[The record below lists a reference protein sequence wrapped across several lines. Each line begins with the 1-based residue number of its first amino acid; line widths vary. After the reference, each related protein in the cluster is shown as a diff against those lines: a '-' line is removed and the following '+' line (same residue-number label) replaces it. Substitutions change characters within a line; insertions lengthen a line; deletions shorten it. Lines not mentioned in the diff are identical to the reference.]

1 MIDLLKRTMSGF
13 ERVVVLGY
21 GREGKS
27 TYKLLRRYFPQL
39 SITIADVNLT
49 VAEDITLKNDSFI
62 EFSLGKEYLN
72 MLGQKSVVFKS
83 PGVLLPEKILHPESL
98 LTSQTDLFIQKFGK
112 QLVGVSGTKG
122 KSTTSSLIYHLL
134 KNTGRKA
141 VLLGNIGIPAFD
153 KIDEIEPDTHIV
165 FELSAHQLQHVHH
178 SPHVAVLLNIFPE
191 HLDYF
196 SSLDQYRQAKLNLFR
211 YQSADDFLI
220 VSGDTLLNGE
230 KGRSQLIPFFNHSVS
245 GAACLL
251 GDAEFLLHEKK
262 YHFPEMQLVGLHNQ
276 ANVLAAML
284 ALVPLG
290 LSVEEMLQALPDFKG
305 LPHRLEFVGTVHDIH
320 FYNDSISTIPASA
333 MAAIEAL
340 NNVGSIILGGY
351 DRGLDYAELVSYLEK
366 SNLTCCVFVG
376 SAGKRMKEFFSPNF
390 AGQLIVAD
398 SFPHAVDE
406 ARSHTP
412 KGKICLLSPAAAS
425 YDEFH
430 NFEHRGDTFKK
441 LVHG

>member
-1 MIDLLKRTMSGF
+1 MIDLLKRTLDGF
-13 ERVVVLGY
+13 DHTVILGF
-21 GREGKS
+21 GREGRS
-27 TYKLLRRYFPQL
+27 TYRLLRRYFPGL
-39 SITIADVNLT
+39 VLTIADANLT
-49 VAEDITLKNDSFI
+49 VAEDELLKGDPYV
-62 EFSLGKEYLN
+62 EFSTGKDYLN
-72 MLGQKSVVFKS
+72 VLTGKSVVFKS
-83 PGVLLPEKILHPESL
+83 PGVLLPKKLLSHESV

-153 KIDEIEPDTHIV
+153 KIDEIDTDTHIV

-196 SSLDQYRQAKLNLFR
+196 SSFDEYRQAKLNLFR
-211 YQSADDFLI
+211 YQSADNLLI

-230 KGRSQLIPFFNHSVS
+230 KGRSQLIPFYNHSVS

-251 GDAEFLLHEKK
+251 SDAEFFLKGKK
-262 YHFPEMQLVGLHNQ
+262 YRFPEMQLVGLHNK
-276 ANVLAAML
+276 ANVLAALL

-290 LSVEEMLQALPDFKG
+290 VSVEEMLQALPDFKG

-351 DRGLDYAELVSYLEK
+351 DRRLDYGELVSYLEK
-366 SNLTCCVFVG
+366 SNQV
-376 SAGKRMKEFFSPNF
+376 N
-390 AGQLIVAD
+390 
-398 SFPHAVDE
+398 
-406 ARSHTP
+406 
-412 KGKICLLSPAAAS
+412 
-425 YDEFH
+425 
-430 NFEHRGDTFKK
+430 
-441 LVHG
+441 